1 MALPKVTYG
10 TYNYGE
16 YARPTAIKYKG
27 GLGEGIAQ
35 GLAKGVSSYMEA
47 KEEKKNL

>member
-27 GLGEGIAQ
+27 GLGE
-35 GLAKGVSSYMEA
+35 
-47 KEEKKNL
+47 